1 MRVIATPLRNK
12 YDHVSYILACEE
24 KGEALAL
31 DPYDIEV
38 TLEVAAANNLAITQI
53 LSTHEHWDHAGRNEQ
68 LRAATGAKVLA
79 CKWAAGVIEHL
90 DSYLVEGDEVRVGS
104 SGALEVIETPG
115 HTMTHICL
123 LGSDADGPFL
133 LSGDTL
139 FGAGVGNCNFG
150 GHAPTLFQTVGK
162 LLSRLAPGTKIYPG
176 HDYLRRN
183 LEFALTL
190 EPGNA
195 AIQELRAAIELDAE
209 QLRFTRLSEELEVN
223 PFMRLDSSTV
233 RDALFPG
240 DARPREAEEVFLE
253 IRRLRD
259 AW

>member
-1 MRVIATPLRNK
+1 MQVIATPLRNK
-12 YDHVSYILACEE
+12 YDHVSYVLACEE
-24 KGEALAL
+24 TGQALAL
-31 DPYDIEV
+31 DPYDIDV
-38 TLEVAAANNLAITQI
+38 TLQVAAERGLAITQI

-90 DSYLVEGDEVRVGS
+90 DGYLVEGDVVHVGS

-123 LGSDADGPFL
+123 LGSDFEGPFL

-139 FGAGVGNCNFG
+139 FGAGVGNCTFG
-150 GHAPTLFQTVGK
+150 GHAPTLFRTVDK
-162 LLSRLAPGTKIYPG
+162 LRTRLAPNTRIFPG

-183 LEFALTL
+183 LEFARTL
-190 EPGNA
+190 EPENA
-195 AIQELRAAIELDAE
+195 AIDALHLELEGTTE
-209 QLRFTRLSEELEVN
+209 LRFTHLSEELEIN
-223 PFMRLDSSTV
+223 PFLRLDSAAIAHSLSK
-233 RDALFPG
+233 RDSDPS
-240 DARPREAEEVFLE
+240 AEETFLE

>member
-12 YDHVSYILACEE
+12 YDHVSYVVACDET
-24 KGEALAL
+24 GEALAL
-31 DPYDIEV
+31 DPFDIEV
-38 TLEVAAANNLAITQI
+38 TLSVAAAHNLTIKLI

-68 LRAATGAKVLA
+68 LRAVTGAKVLA

-90 DSYLVEGDEVRVGS
+90 DGFLVEGDVVRVGATV
-104 SGALEVIETPG
+104 ALEVIETPG

-123 LGSDADGPFL
+123 LGTDNNVPFL

-150 GHAPTLFQTVGK
+150 GHAPTLYRTVAR
-162 LLSRLAPGTKIYPG
+162 LLAQLAPNTVIYPG

-190 EPGNA
+190 EPQNE
-195 AIQELRAAIELDAE
+195 AIHELRSAIDVDKE
-209 QLRFTRLSEELEVN
+209 QLRFTDLAEELAVN
-223 PFMRLDSSTV
+223 PFMRLDSAAIRKSLPV
-233 RDALFPG
+233 HASE
-240 DARPREAEEVFLE
+240 AAAEETFLK

-259 AW
+259 SW